1 MSPSVNHPLS
11 SRAALVP
18 AMLVG
23 AAVALALL
31 AIPSAAASD
40 GPGEWLLTGLENRWK
55 WGADWTPEFGPWA
68 WLVFAP
74 ATAETWLWQLG
85 FALAGG
91 AAAALGFDAVAAAP
105 GGARGVPRPS
115 VAVYVA
121 MEEVHRRGDRR
132 RRVFVLPS
140 LSELFHPHYPRIT
153 ESSTLL
159 ALSDPRLGS
168 GGGIRRARRRS

>member
-31 AIPSAAASD
+31 AIPSAAGSD

-115 VAVYVA
+115 GAVYVK
-121 MEEVHRRGDRR
+121 
-132 RRVFVLPS
+132 VLVRMLPIFQFCLVSS
-140 LSELFHPHYPRIT
+140 LTSAFSVPN
-153 ESSTLL
+153 
-159 ALSDPRLGS
+159 
-168 GGGIRRARRRS
+168 ARSA

>member
-91 AAAALGFDAVAAAP
+91 AAAATRF
-105 GGARGVPRPS
+105 
-115 VAVYVA
+115 
-121 MEEVHRRGDRR
+121 RRC
-132 RRVFVLPS
+132 
-140 LSELFHPHYPRIT
+140 
-153 ESSTLL
+153 
-159 ALSDPRLGS
+159 
-168 GGGIRRARRRS
+168 GGGSWGCAGCPASEW

>member
-1 MSPSVNHPLS
+1 MGL
-11 SRAALVP
+11 
-18 AMLVG
+18 
-23 AAVALALL
+23 AAV
-31 AIPSAAASD
+31 P
-40 GPGEWLLTGLENRWK
+40 
-55 WGADWTPEFGPWA
+55 
-68 WLVFAP
+68 
-74 ATAETWLWQLG
+74 TAETWLWQLG

-121 MEEVHRRGDRR
+121 MAKVHRRGDRR